1 MDLRIQNTQRFVN
14 VKEYIFKSS
23 GLLCTISA
31 LVFEIILSNSRCWRL
46 WDFDNKV
53 VQFVCIGLWQIYYPQ
68 DFNISGSMTRML
80 VYTPITS
87 TWTMSLEFQCSQDL
101 IMWAILMKTIV
112 LIFSLVAIKIS
123 SMNDP
128 FTEIE
133 FFCYRM
139 SAIILGVSSILT
151 FVAVTLN
158 HLVDIYGHTT
168 FDFPPYFPVK
178 KEDIIK
184 KHCTIVFPVGVLTAN
199 MSLFGAIMF
208 LYEMSSLTVQSQVK
222 AKCAPKLAE
231 QKA

>member
-1 MDLRIQNTQRFVN
+1 FVS
-14 VKEYIFKSS
+14 VKECIFKSS

-31 LVFEIILSNSRCWRL
+31 LVFGIILSKSQCWLL

-53 VQFVCIGLWQIYYPQ
+53 MQFVCIGLWQIYYPQ
-68 DFNISGSMTRML
+68 DFNISGSMTR
-80 VYTPITS
+80 I
-87 TWTMSLEFQCSQDL
+87 
-101 IMWAILMKTIV
+101 
-112 LIFSLVAIKIS
+112 LVAIKIS

-139 SAIILGVSSILT
+139 SAIILGVISILT

-158 HLVDIYGHTT
+158 HLVNIYGHTT
-168 FDFPPYFPVK
+168 FDFPSYFPVK

-184 KHCTIVFPVGVLTAN
+184 KHCTIVFPIGVLTAS

-222 AKCAPKLAE
+222 A
-231 QKA
+231 